1 MSKFYE
7 TKDDMIMDCYNKPE
21 MFGQTGYVEF
31 NGYDD
36 FEEFIQEGSYNFDN
50 FIFSIIG
57 TEYMQMI
64 PLEYGANY
72 LSWATYDNNNDT
84 IPRIKVYDNGEI
96 IYM

>member
-1 MSKFYE
+1 MSKFFATQDE
-7 TKDDMIMDCYNKPE
+7 MIMYCYDKPE

-36 FEEFIQEGSYNFDN
+36 FEEFIRNNKVNFDD

-57 TEYMQMI
+57 TEYTQMI
-64 PLEYGANY
+64 PLEYGLHY

-84 IPRIKVYDNGEI
+84 IPIIKVYDNGEI
-96 IYM
+96 SYM

>member
-36 FEEFIQEGSYNFDN
+36 FEEFIRNNKVNFDN

-57 TEYMQMI
+57 TEYTQMI
-64 PLEYGANY
+64 PLEYGLNY

-96 IYM
+96 TYM

>member
-7 TKDDMIMDCYNKPE
+7 TQYDMIKDCYNKPE

-36 FEEFIQEGSYNFDN
+36 FEEFIRNNKVNFDD

-57 TEYMQMI
+57 TEYTQMI
-64 PLEYGANY
+64 PLEYGLHY
-72 LSWATYDNNNDT
+72 LTWATFDNNNET
-84 IPRIKVYDNGEI
+84 IRRIKVYDNGEI
-96 IYM
+96 SYM